1 MNSIPLY
8 RRKALR
14 HALAFTLIE
23 LLVVIAIIAILA
35 AMLLPA
41 LAKARAKAMQANC
54 TSNLRQYSIACSIYT
69 QDFADRLPGP
79 AWRAVYQ
86 TYDSVDSLRFNLVAY
101 IATYL
106 SMPASSPTVVTA
118 RVASCP
124 AAILASRKPPTIF
137 SSANVDQGVCYQVGV
152 YATNFASGPPYVI
165 GGNVA
170 TNIFG
175 YPGLSGGVAGWS
187 SDAQP
192 LKFVTLPSPS
202 ENYGLI
208 DDDQLNTLASTT
220 SGYGFNLPPKPV
232 HGKVRNALFLD
243 WHVATMKANP

>member
-1 MNSIPLY
+1 MKTPRLY
-8 RRKALR
+8 REETARWR
-14 HALAFTLIE
+14 FAFTLIE

-41 LAKARAKAMQANC
+41 LSRAKAKALQANC
-54 TSNLRQYSIACSIYT
+54 TSNLRQYSFACSMYT

-79 AWRAVYQ
+79 AWRAVYL
-86 TYDSVDSLRFNLVAY
+86 TYDSADSLRFNLVTY

-106 SMPASSPTVVTA
+106 SLPAARPNVVTA

-124 AAILASRKPPTIF
+124 ASVLASKKPPTIT
-137 SSANVDQGVCYQVGV
+137 SSVNVDQGVSYQVGV
-152 YATNFASGPPYVI
+152 YATNFVAGAPYVFGVNI
-165 GGNVA
+165 A

-192 LKFVTLPSPS
+192 LRSTTIPSPS
-202 ENYGLI
+202 ENYALI
-208 DDDQLNTLASTT
+208 DVDQKNTLASITT
-220 SGYGFNLPPKPV
+220 GYGVNLPKKPA
-232 HGKVRNALFLD
+232 HGLVRNALFLD
-243 WHVATMKANP
+243 WHVAAIKARP